1 MSGRGWYV
9 GAVEGGEGIKVLVV
23 YVGNH
28 AAWVS
33 GGVRCAGLGFG
44 GRCVCAGG
52 ERRV

>member
-1 MSGRGWYV
+1 MC
-9 GAVEGGEGIKVLVV
+9 AVEGGEGMKVLVV
-23 YVGNH
+23 YVGIH